1 MNCCMLAS
9 APQGAVVVN
18 FKLLQFRFLPYIT
31 ASVIGRSPHNLIDIY
46 VGSGVNQAGEVA
58 Q

>member
-1 MNCCMLAS
+1 MY
-9 APQGAVVVN
+9 
-18 FKLLQFRFLPYIT
+18 RFLPYIT

-46 VGSGVNQAGEVA
+46 VGSGVNKAGEVA